1 MNAVRRRLIPRIRS
15 MESSR
20 NVTFITDWFCVNVT
34 DWESLLMPNA
44 STGYAKATNVMVVI
58 TAHSRRYFTEVPPL
72 WFSNN
77 HL

>member
-20 NVTFITDWFCVNVT
+20 NVTFITDWFCVNII

-44 STGYAKATNVMVVI
+44 FTGYAKAANVMVVI
-58 TAHSRRYFTEVPPL
+58 IAHSRRYFTKFPIMV
-72 WFSNN
+72 
-77 HL
+77 